1 MSDTALPGQMALY
14 QWVGLV
20 LGPLLFAICMLLPPP
35 EGLSLPGWRVVA
47 VMALMAVW
55 WATEAIPVPATSLI
69 PIIFFPL
76 LGVSSLEAASQPY
89 SSSVIYLL
97 LGGMIVALTLER
109 WGLHKRMAL
118 MILSRV
124 GDRPN
129 AIILGFMVATA
140 VLSMW
145 VSNSA
150 ATLMMMPIALSVSTV
165 VMAEHGDDRRF
176 AIALLLGVA
185 YGASIGGLGTLVGT
199 PPNAMVAG
207 YVKQNFGTEITFVQW
222 MAYGVPVVVCMVPAA
237 WWVLTRW
244 AFRLDLPTNP
254 EAATVIRQELA
265 AMGAMSTPERRT
277 LITFAV
283 VAVAWITSPL
293 LKLIPGLANLSDTVI
308 AVMGA
313 LAVFLIPSGA
323 DKRSFLMN
331 WETAVKVPW
340 GVILLFGSGL
350 SLAAM
355 VSSTGLAEWV
365 GQSLSGLATLP
376 TLALTAIVVT
386 LVIFLTELTSNTGT
400 TDTILPILG
409 ALAVTG
415 GFNPMLIAAPAAI
428 AATSAFMLPVATAPN
443 AVVYGSGY
451 IRVPDMA
458 QAGFRLNILG
468 IFVITALSYALV
480 PVVFAP

>member
-165 VMAEHGDDRRF
+165 VMA
-176 AIALLLGVA
+176 
-185 YGASIGGLGTLVGT
+185 
-199 PPNAMVAG
+199 
-207 YVKQNFGTEITFVQW
+207 
-222 MAYGVPVVVCMVPAA
+222 
-237 WWVLTRW
+237 
-244 AFRLDLPTNP
+244 
-254 EAATVIRQELA
+254 
-265 AMGAMSTPERRT
+265 
-277 LITFAV
+277 
-283 VAVAWITSPL
+283 
-293 LKLIPGLANLSDTVI
+293 
-308 AVMGA
+308 
-313 LAVFLIPSGA
+313 
-323 DKRSFLMN
+323 
-331 WETAVKVPW
+331 
-340 GVILLFGSGL
+340 
-350 SLAAM
+350 
-355 VSSTGLAEWV
+355 
-365 GQSLSGLATLP
+365 
-376 TLALTAIVVT
+376 
-386 LVIFLTELTSNTGT
+386 
-400 TDTILPILG
+400 
-409 ALAVTG
+409 
-415 GFNPMLIAAPAAI
+415 
-428 AATSAFMLPVATAPN
+428 
-443 AVVYGSGY
+443 
-451 IRVPDMA
+451 
-458 QAGFRLNILG
+458 
-468 IFVITALSYALV
+468 
-480 PVVFAP
+480 